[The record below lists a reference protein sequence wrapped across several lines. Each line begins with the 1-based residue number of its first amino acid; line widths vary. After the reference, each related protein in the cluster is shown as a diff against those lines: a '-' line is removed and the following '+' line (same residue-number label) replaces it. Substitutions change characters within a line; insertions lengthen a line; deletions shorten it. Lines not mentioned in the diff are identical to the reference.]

1 MDNDKRQERVS
12 QAAQTAL
19 NLSHGV
25 KNILQAIRGGRD
37 VVDLSLEINDIA
49 RAKRGWHILCENL
62 DKIEK
67 LVLDMLQFSKDSKL
81 NIKRSDF
88 NAVVGSTAESLRAGA
103 EESGK
108 QIKVSVDKDIKP
120 IEIDADKMYNVV
132 LNLVLNAVYAVS
144 EGTGVVEVATE
155 AKGETVIL
163 RVSDNGPGV
172 EDTESIFEPF
182 HTTKA
187 KVGTGLGLP
196 IVRKIVNQHKGTIE
210 VKTQPHKGAV
220 FTVTLPA
227 KAHK

>member
-37 VVDLSLEINDIA
+37 VVDQSLETNDIE
-49 RAKRGWHILCENL
+49 RAKRGWEILGENL

-88 NAVVGSTAESLRAGA
+88 NAIVRSAVDPLRAGA
-103 EESGK
+103 QEDGK
-108 QIKVSVDKDIKP
+108 QITVSVDKDIKP
-120 IEIDADKMYNVV
+120 IEIDADKMYDVI
-132 LNLVLNAVYAVS
+132 LNLVLNAVYAVP

-155 AKGETVIL
+155 VKGETVIL
-163 RVSDNGPGV
+163 SVSDNGPGV

-196 IVRKIVNQHKGTIE
+196 IARKIVNQHGGTIE
-210 VKTQPHKGAV
+210 VKNQPQKGVV

-227 KAHK
+227 KPHK

>member
-37 VVDLSLEINDIA
+37 VVDQSLEINDIE
-49 RAKRGWHILCENL
+49 RAKRGWEILGENL

-67 LVLDMLQFSKDSKL
+67 LVLDMLQFSKDSEL

-88 NAVVGSTAESLRAGA
+88 NAIVRSAANSLRPGA
-103 EESGK
+103 QEDGK
-108 QIKVSVDKDIKP
+108 QITVSVDKDIKP
-120 IEIDADKMYNVV
+120 IEIDADRMYDVI
-132 LNLVLNAVYAVS
+132 LNLVLNAVYAVP
-144 EGTGVVEVATE
+144 EGTGIVEVATE

-163 RVSDNGPGV
+163 SVSDNGPGV

-196 IVRKIVNQHKGTIE
+196 IARKIVNQHGGTIK
-210 VKTQPHKGAV
+210 VKAHPHKGAV

>member
-1 MDNDKRQERVS
+1 MDDNKRQERVS

-37 VVDLSLEINDIA
+37 VVDQCLKTNDIA
-49 RAKRGWHILCENL
+49 RAKRGWEILGENL

-81 NIKRSDF
+81 DIKRSDF
-88 NAVVGSTAESLRAGA
+88 NAVVKSAADSLRAGA
-103 EESGK
+103 QEDGK
-108 QIKVSVDKDIKP
+108 QITVSVDKDIKP
-120 IEIDADKMYNVV
+120 VWIDADRMYDVI
-132 LNLVLNAVYAVS
+132 LNLVLNAVHAVPKR
-144 EGTGVVEVATE
+144 TGVVEIATE
-155 AKGETVIL
+155 AKGQAVIL
-163 RVSDNGPGV
+163 SVSDNGPGV

-196 IVRKIVNQHKGTIE
+196 IARKIVTQHAGTIE
-210 VKTQPHKGAV
+210 VKSERGKGAV
-220 FTVTLPA
+220 FIVTLPA

>member
-1 MDNDKRQERVS
+1 MDDKKRQERVS

-37 VVDLSLEINDIA
+37 VVGLSLERNDIT
-49 RAKRGWHILCENL
+49 RAKRGWEILDENL

-81 NIKRSDF
+81 NIKRSDL
-88 NAVVGSTAESLRAGA
+88 NAVVGSAAESLRASA
-103 EESGK
+103 QEDGK
-108 QIKVSVDKDIKP
+108 QIIVSVDKNIKP
-120 IEIDADKMYNVV
+120 IEIDADKMYDVI
-132 LNLVLNAVYAVS
+132 LNLVLNAVHEVS
-144 EGTGVVEVATE
+144 KGTGVVEISTE
-155 AKGETVIL
+155 AKGQTVIL
-163 RVSDNGPGV
+163 SVSDNGPGV
-172 EDTESIFEPF
+172 KDPESIFEPF

-196 IVRKIVNQHKGTIE
+196 IARKIVSQHAGTIE
-210 VKTQPHKGAV
+210 VKNQPKKGAV

-227 KAHK
+227 KQK

>member
-1 MDNDKRQERVS
+1 MDDDKRQERVS

-37 VVDLSLEINDIA
+37 VVGQGLKTNDIE
-49 RAKRGWHILCENL
+49 RAKRGWEILGENL

-81 NIKRSDF
+81 DIKRSDF
-88 NAVVGSTAESLRAGA
+88 NAVVKSAADSLRAGA
-103 EESGK
+103 EEEGK
-108 QIKVSVDKDIKP
+108 QIVVSVDKDIKP
-120 IEIDADKMYNVV
+120 IEIDADKMYDVI
-132 LNLVLNAVYAVS
+132 LNLVLNAVHAVP
-144 EGTGVVEVATE
+144 ERTGVVEIATE
-155 AKGETVIL
+155 AEGETVIL
-163 RVSDNGPGV
+163 SVSDNGPGV
-172 EDTESIFEPF
+172 EDSESIFEPF

-196 IVRKIVNQHKGTIE
+196 IARKIVTQHGGTIE
-210 VKTQPHKGAV
+210 FKNQPNGGVV

>member
-1 MDNDKRQERVS
+1 MDENKRQERVS

-37 VVDLSLEINDIA
+37 VVDQSLGTNDVE
-49 RAKRGWHILCENL
+49 RAKRGWEIVGENL
-62 DKIEK
+62 NKIEK

-81 NIKRSDF
+81 DIKRSDF
-88 NAVVGSTAESLRAGA
+88 NAVVGSAAESLRAGA
-103 EESGK
+103 KEDGK
-108 QIKVSVDKDIKP
+108 QITVSVDKDIKP
-120 IEIDADKMYNVV
+120 IEIDADKMYDVI
-132 LNLVLNAVYAVS
+132 LNLVLNAVYAVP

-163 RVSDNGPGV
+163 NVSDNGLGV
-172 EDTESIFEPF
+172 KDTESIFEPF

-196 IVRKIVNQHKGTIE
+196 IARKIVNQHGGTIE
-210 VKTQPHKGAV
+210 VKTQPRKGAV

-227 KAHK
+227 KAQK

>member
-37 VVDLSLEINDIA
+37 VVDQSLEINDIE
-49 RAKRGWHILCENL
+49 RAKRGWEILGENL

-81 NIKRSDF
+81 DIKRNDL
-88 NAVVGSTAESLRAGA
+88 NAVVRSAAESLRAGA
-103 EESGK
+103 QEDGK
-108 QIKVSVDKDIKP
+108 QITVSVDKDIKP
-120 IEIDADKMYNVV
+120 IELDADKMYNVV
-132 LNLVLNAVYAVS
+132 LNLVLNAVYAVP
-144 EGTGVVEVATE
+144 EGTGVVKVATE

-163 RVSDNGPGV
+163 SVSDNGPGV
-172 EDTESIFEPF
+172 EDIESIFEPF

-210 VKTQPHKGAV
+210 VKTQPHEGAV
-220 FTVTLPA
+220 FTVTLPV

>member
-1 MDNDKRQERVS
+1 MDNNKRQERVS

-37 VVDLSLEINDIA
+37 VVDQSLETNDIE
-49 RAKRGWHILCENL
+49 RAKRGWEILGENL

-88 NAVVGSTAESLRAGA
+88 NAVVGSAADSLRAGA
-103 EESGK
+103 KESGK
-108 QIKVSVDKDIKP
+108 QIMVSVDKNIKP
-120 IEIDADKMYNVV
+120 IEIDADKMYDVI
-132 LNLVLNAVYAVS
+132 LNLVLNAVHAVP

-163 RVSDNGPGV
+163 SVSDNGPGV

-196 IVRKIVNQHKGTIE
+196 IARKIVNQHGGTIE